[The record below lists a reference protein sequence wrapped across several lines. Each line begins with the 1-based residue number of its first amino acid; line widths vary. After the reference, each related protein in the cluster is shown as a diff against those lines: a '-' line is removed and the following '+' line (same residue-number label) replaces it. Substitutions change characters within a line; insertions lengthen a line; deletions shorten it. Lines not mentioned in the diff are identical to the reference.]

1 MGNPLNSALKVKC
14 QVLLERIRK
23 ITAICLSRWQIP
35 VAGGRFALPVAHRAA
50 WIGSMSDSI
59 QIVGDIISPAN
70 EESEWEALRD

>member
-1 MGNPLNSALKVKC
+1 MGRLLISALKAQC
-14 QVLLERIRK
+14 QVLLEGIRK
-23 ITAICLSRWQIP
+23 ITATYIGRWQIP
-35 VAGGRFALPVAHRAA
+35 GAHRSA

>member
-1 MGNPLNSALKVKC
+1 MGRLLILALKAQC
-14 QVLLERIRK
+14 QVLLEGIRK
-23 ITAICLSRWQIP
+23 ITAICIGRWQIP
-35 VAGGRFALPVAHRAA
+35 VAGGRFALPVAHRSA